1 MTLCCSTFDE
11 WHGCQGSRH
20 FVSMKFH
27 HSKSCV
33 QKLELIIL
41 INHNDDGYDDYID
54 DSDVDARRLCKM
66 WPTKSKLGSNRQ
78 QGDEATGWRR
88 IFSR

>member
-1 MTLCCSTFDE
+1 MAIRSPD
-11 WHGCQGSRH
+11 GA
-20 FVSMKFH
+20 
-27 HSKSCV
+27 
-33 QKLELIIL
+33 
-41 INHNDDGYDDYID
+41 NNDDDYID
-54 DSDVDARRLCKM
+54 DRDVDARRLCKM